1 MNRPEYDYTTVRTKR
16 YKVGTKMPNELGL
29 YDMSY
34 GPAEWIAEN
43 RQAGASNTKVFEPWV
58 RNTSSIKTGTLRLV
72 FEP

>member
-1 MNRPEYDYTTVRTKR
+1 
-16 YKVGTKMPNELGL
+16 MPNELGL